1 MKNKVVKDGD
11 TSSVP
16 EMSTSSPSATAKT
29 VISTSALAAQN
40 MISSDEMSIYRS
52 IEQSLRVRT
61 GLGFNDDVTKMLNR
75 VSDGTNVVFV
85 KAEPEFEKRLTKRGF
100 KYKPIYLQ
108 MDHEFLIIDHDKM
121 EILCVLSDGTT
132 TFRNDRAKIK
142 RAEGVDQMRLKDE
155 IEKKLLDAYPQY
167 KDYCITHINL
177 FVFPSKL
184 NCSLRRKAMEE
195 KAIREFCINTNYS
208 TNSFRSV
215 VGCHQ
220 IDAAMTI
227 NEMEA
232 VIKEL
237 STNRAKYSFTQ
248 NAFANAWKNLYNTM
262 DYLPTRELSIDN
274 AENHK
279 DQLLYSLDHHPNDY
293 SRKELI
299 DFAKIC
305 GICPWRKTWTNKA
318 MIRAIR
324 TYIDNNF

>member
-1 MKNKVVKDGD
+1 MANNIVDPD
-11 TSSVP
+11 VP
-16 EMSTSSPSATAKT
+16 
-29 VISTSALAAQN
+29 AAPEQPVTQV
-40 MISSDEMSIYRS
+40 DLSIFRS
-52 IEQSLRVRT
+52 IDQSIKVRN
-61 GLGFNDDVTKMLNR
+61 GQKFNQDVTAMLES
-75 VSDGTNVVFV
+75 VQDGTHVVFV
-85 KAEPEFEKRLTKRGF
+85 KAEPEFEKKMTKRGF

-142 RAEGVDQMRLKDE
+142 RSEGVDQMRLKDE

-177 FVFPSKL
+177 FVFPSEL
-184 NCSLRRKAMEE
+184 NCSLRRKAIEE

-208 TNSFRSV
+208 TNSFRSI

-227 NEMEA
+227 KEMEA
-232 VIKEL
+232 VINEL
-237 STNRAKYSFTQ
+237 SVNRARYSFTQ

-262 DYLPTRELSIDN
+262 DYLPTRDLTVDN
-274 AENHK
+274 AENYK
-279 DQLLYSLDHHPNDY
+279 DQLIYSLDHHPNDY
-293 SRKELI
+293 SRKELN
-299 DFAKIC
+299 DFAKTC
-305 GICPWRKTWTNKA
+305 GICPWKKTWTNKA

>member
-1 MKNKVVKDGD
+1 MARKSVDPEVP
-11 TSSVP
+11 TSP
-16 EMSTSSPSATAKT
+16 EHLAIESELSTF
-29 VISTSALAAQN
+29 
-40 MISSDEMSIYRS
+40 RS
-52 IEQSLRVRT
+52 IDQSLKVRN
-61 GLGFNDDVTKMLNR
+61 GHRFNQDVTDMLQS
-75 VSDGTNVVFV
+75 VHDGTNVVFV
-85 KAEPEFEKRLTKRGF
+85 KAEPEFEKTPTKRGF

-142 RAEGVDQMRLKDE
+142 RAEGIDQMRLKDE
-155 IEKKLLDAYPQY
+155 IEGKLLSAYPQY

-177 FVFPSKL
+177 FVFPSKM
-184 NCSLRRKAMEE
+184 NGSLRRKTMEA

-208 TNSFRSV
+208 TNSFRSM

-227 NEMEA
+227 DEMCA

-237 STNRAKYSFTQ
+237 SSNRAKYSFTQ
-248 NAFANAWKNLYNTM
+248 NAFANAWKNLYTAM
-262 DYLPTRELSIDN
+262 DYLPTRALTVEN
-274 AENHK
+274 ATDHK
-279 DQLLYSLDHHPNDY
+279 DQMLYSLDHHPNDY

-299 DFAKIC
+299 DFAKAC
-305 GICPWRKTWTNKA
+305 SICPWRKTWTNKA